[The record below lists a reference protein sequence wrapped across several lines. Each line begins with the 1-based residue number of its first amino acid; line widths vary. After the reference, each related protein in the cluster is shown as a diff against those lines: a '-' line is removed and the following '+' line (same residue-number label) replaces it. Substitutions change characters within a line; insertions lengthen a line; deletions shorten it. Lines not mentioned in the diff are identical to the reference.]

1 MKWWQNPCP
10 IEISSSQTDLG
21 ENQIASGWQTFV
33 RMFCAKCAFSRA
45 KNQPTGWM
53 EMETV
58 RWRRAKQ
65 QRCLLTTTTTTTT
78 EKESRGYFKQIT
90 LLLILNQHLCAF
102 RMKRCMHLCLCTAHN
117 NSNAYPLE
125 LYTEQIYTE
134 SHAHAYTGGFLYSS
148 VCVCAFAVSTSLFR
162 LPIRCDHFT
171 KWKSFPYVKHCNYA
185 SPGFGL
191 MPKLMV
197 LQYRK
202 WICGFTLHTNTSQL
216 DAHSVPVCTHKTHWT
231 LYKHSIISIYFKIE
245 ICVILLMLLLLMCY
259 CFCFI
264 PHLGTLCLPVNIL
277 ICVCVCLL
285 LFLHFFLSCHFCS
298 QWKSETVHL
307 KAIEHRWHWMTTHFK
322 HFCPLSLSLS
332 SSHSY
337 AKINSD
343 WNDSLNFAFCE
354 YSGMHYWNG
363 THITVGLKSAVFAF
377 TFQQQNVVCCV
388 FTSHTLKSWMHSAK
402 LPCSAHGLYT

>member
-277 ICVCVCLL
+277 ICVCV
-285 LFLHFFLSCHFCS
+285 
-298 QWKSETVHL
+298 
-307 KAIEHRWHWMTTHFK
+307 
-322 HFCPLSLSLS
+322 
-332 SSHSY
+332 Y
-337 AKINSD
+337 
-343 WNDSLNFAFCE
+343 
-354 YSGMHYWNG
+354 
-363 THITVGLKSAVFAF
+363 
-377 TFQQQNVVCCV
+377 VCC
-388 FTSHTLKSWMHSAK
+388 FFYISFSHAIFVRNENPKQ
-402 LPCSAHGLYT
+402 YI